1 MLNMGSNPEHLKKFA
16 EMKEKEEKLI
26 DIIEEGDG
34 RKYKVTKLDMDKFKI
49 VAHKVKIQCFSNF

>member
-1 MLNMGSNPEHLKKFA
+1 MLNTGSNPEALKNFA

-49 VAHKVKIQCFSNF
+49 VAHKVTNLSKL